1 MNNTPA
7 TQGTTAVLTPI
18 QGFKQLLNSTGI
30 TNRLGAMMSPQKMA
44 RFKSQLT
51 QIVTGDQKLQ
61 ACSPM
66 SIISA
71 AISAA
76 NVGLDISPSFGQAA
90 VIPFNNTVEVWDE
103 ENHAIVKRKVS
114 MAQLQIMTKGWTQLA
129 MRSGKYEWINAD
141 SVYADEYQGSDLL
154 SGMVYLKSISGGYRD
169 QGRKDMIVG
178 FFAAFR
184 LTNGGQKVL
193 YMTLK
198 DIETH
203 ARTYSK
209 SYVNYGKFPI
219 PDAWKPN
226 LSSTGLGWNK
236 NWYAMA
242 RKTVLKLLIQRWGE
256 LSTEMEDAVASDQ
269 AAFKDIDSDPIYI
282 DNNGEIVDD
291 DTVKGYIVSE
301 SDSAS
306 TGEAAENV
314 QEPAAE
320 ETMPEASSNAPVAQ
334 EEGNQGDIEK
344 MFAAGARN

>member
-1 MNNTPA
+1 M
-7 TQGTTAVLTPI
+7 I
-18 QGFKQLLNSTGI
+18 
-30 TNRLGAMMSPQKMA
+30 
-44 RFKSQLT
+44 
-51 QIVTGDQKLQ
+51 D
-61 ACSPM
+61 
-66 SIISA
+66 
-71 AISAA
+71 
-76 NVGLDISPSFGQAA
+76 VGNDWQPLF
-90 VIPFNNTVEVWDE
+90 DE
-103 ENHAIVKRKVS
+103 EQVKPYYLELRRFLKGEY
-114 MAQLQIMTKGWTQLA
+114 ATKTIYPP
-129 MRSGKYEWINAD
+129 MNDI
-141 SVYADEYQGSDLL
+141 
-154 SGMVYLKSISGGYRD
+154 
-169 QGRKDMIVG
+169 
-178 FFAAFR
+178 FAAFR

-269 AAFKDIDSDPIYI
+269 AAFNDIDSDPIYI

-291 DTVKGYIVSE
+291 GTVRSYIVSY
-301 SDSAS
+301 SDSSS
-306 TGEAAENV
+306 TGVSAENV
-314 QEPAAE
+314 QEPAVE
-320 ETMPEASSNAPVAQ
+320 ETMPEASSDTPVMQ
-334 EEGNQGDIEK
+334 KEGNQGDIEK